1 MGIDLSSLAK
11 TTITT
16 DIGAMNVL
24 IYGQPKVGK
33 STLASQIPNALF
45 LATEKGHN
53 FLEIHKVDINKWEDV
68 IEVGKSL
75 LAQKHT
81 FKTLIID
88 IADYFYKHCE
98 RYVME
103 KHQVEHPSDLGFG
116 KGFSLVKDEFTR
128 VVHRL
133 NSIGV
138 GMVFISHA
146 KEKTIKTKS
155 AEWTMMATS
164 MGNGPEGVIS
174 GLSDVILYCY
184 ITEEGHRVMR
194 TKPSKYILA
203 GDRSKKL
210 PELMPMDYK
219 KITDLLGAKP
229 TTTQTT
235 ATTAQTSAT
244 AIPNAADKVKDN
256 LKTENT
262 TGVSL

>member
-1 MGIDLSSLAK
+1 MGIDLNSLTK

-33 STLASQIPNALF
+33 STFAAQIPNALF

-75 LAQKHT
+75 ITQKHS
-81 FKTLIID
+81 FKTLVVD

-116 KGFSLVKDEFTR
+116 KGFALVKDEFTR
-128 VVHRL
+128 VVHKL
-133 NSIGV
+133 NSLGV
-138 GMVFISHA
+138 GLVFISHA
-146 KEKTIKTKS
+146 KEKTIKTKT

-164 MGNGPEGVIS
+164 LGAGPEGVIT
-174 GLSDVILYCY
+174 GLCDLILYCY
-184 ITEEGHRVMR
+184 ITEDNERVVR
-194 TKPSKYILA
+194 TKPTKYVLA

-210 PELMPMDYK
+210 PDVMPMDYK
-219 KITDLLGAKP
+219 QITTLLSTGKE
-229 TTTQTT
+229 
-235 ATTAQTSAT
+235 
-244 AIPNAADKVKDN
+244 IPNVADKVKQE
-256 LKTENT
+256 LKNKET
-262 TGVSL
+262 TRQKEVTV